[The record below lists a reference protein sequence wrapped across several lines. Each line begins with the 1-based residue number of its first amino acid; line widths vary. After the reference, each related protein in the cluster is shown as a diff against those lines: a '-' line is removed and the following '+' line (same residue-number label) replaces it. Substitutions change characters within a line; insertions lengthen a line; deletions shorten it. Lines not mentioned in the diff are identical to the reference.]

1 MSLEKIVDKILD
13 DARAEVDLAG
23 AESLRKAEDIREEAK
38 RQAEEL
44 AGALLREAEREARLE
59 AGRIVTQARLEGK
72 IELLTAKK
80 RLITEVL
87 ERAMAAAPVRDRS
100 LTRMV
105 ILKDREREEPF
116 DRAMLLDEVR
126 PGLESLIADILK
138 I

>member
-13 DARAEVDLAG
+13 DARAEADLTR
-23 AESLRKAEDIREEAK
+23 AESLRKAEGIREESK

-44 AGALLREAEREARLE
+44 AGALLHEAEREARLE
-59 AGRIVTQARLEGK
+59 AGRIVTQARLEGR

>member
-13 DARAEVDLAG
+13 DARTEADLAR

-59 AGRIVTQARLEGK
+59 AGRIVTQARLEGR
-72 IELLTAKK
+72 IDLLTAKK
-80 RLITEVL
+80 HLINEVL
-87 ERAMAAAPVRDRS
+87 EKALAGAPVRDRS

-105 ILKDREREEPF
+105 ILKDREMEEPF

>member
-1 MSLEKIVDKILD
+1 MSLKKIVDKILD
-13 DARAEVDLAG
+13 DARAEADLTR

-59 AGRIVTQARLEGK
+59 AGRIVTQARLEGR

-80 RLITEVL
+80 ALITEVL
-87 ERAMAAAPVRDRS
+87 EKALAAAPVRGRS

>member
-13 DARAEVDLAG
+13 DARAEAERTR
-23 AESLRKAEDIREEAK
+23 AESLRKAADIREEAK
-38 RQAEEL
+38 RQAGEL

-59 AGRIVTQARLEGK
+59 AGRIVTQARLEGR

>member
-13 DARAEVDLAG
+13 DARAEADLTR

-59 AGRIVTQARLEGK
+59 AGRIVTQARLEGR

-80 RLITEVL
+80 CLITEVL
-87 ERAMAAAPVRDRS
+87 ERALAASPVRGRS
-100 LTRMV
+100 LTRRV
-105 ILKDREREEPF
+105 ILKDGEREEPF

>member
-13 DARAEVDLAG
+13 DARTEADLAR

-59 AGRIVTQARLEGK
+59 AGRIVTQARLEGR
-72 IELLTAKK
+72 IDLLTAKK
-80 RLITEVL
+80 HLINEVL
-87 ERAMAAAPVRDRS
+87 EKALAGAPVRDRS

-105 ILKDREREEPF
+105 ILKDGEREEPF

>member
-13 DARAEVDLAG
+13 DARAEVDLARV
-23 AESLRKAEDIREEAK
+23 ESLRKAEDIREEAK

-59 AGRIVTQARLEGK
+59 AGRIVTQARLEGRT
-72 IELLTAKK
+72 ELLTAKK
-80 RLITEVL
+80 RLINEVL
-87 ERAMAAAPVRDRS
+87 EKALAGAPVRDRS

-105 ILKDREREEPF
+105 ILKDGEREEPF

>member
-13 DARAEVDLAG
+13 DARAEADLTR

-59 AGRIVTQARLEGK
+59 AGRIVTQSRLEGR

-105 ILKDREREEPF
+105 ILKDGEREEPF

>member
-13 DARAEVDLAG
+13 DARAEVDLAR

-44 AGALLREAEREARLE
+44 AGTLLREAEREARLE
-59 AGRIVTQARLEGK
+59 AGRIVTQARLEGR

-80 RLITEVL
+80 RLINEVL
-87 ERAMAAAPVRDRS
+87 EKALAGAPVRDRS

-105 ILKDREREEPF
+105 ILKDGEREEPF

>member
-13 DARAEVDLAG
+13 DARAEVDLAR

-59 AGRIVTQARLEGK
+59 AGRIVTQARLEGR
-72 IELLTAKK
+72 IDLLTAKK
-80 RLITEVL
+80 HLINEVL
-87 ERAMAAAPVRDRS
+87 EKALAGAPVRDRS

-105 ILKDREREEPF
+105 ILKDGEREEPF

>member
-13 DARAEVDLAG
+13 DARAEADLAR
-23 AESLRKAEDIREEAK
+23 AESLRKAGDIREEAK

-59 AGRIVTQARLEGK
+59 AGRIVTQSRLEGR

-80 RLITEVL
+80 GLITEVL
-87 ERAMAAAPVRDRS
+87 EKALAGAPVRDRS

-105 ILKDREREEPF
+105 ILKDGEREEPF

-126 PGLESLIADILK
+126 PGLESLITDILK

>member
-59 AGRIVTQARLEGK
+59 AGRIVTQSRLEGR

-105 ILKDREREEPF
+105 ILKDGEREEPF

>member
-13 DARAEVDLAG
+13 DARAEADLARV
-23 AESLRKAEDIREEAK
+23 ESLRKAEDIREEAK

-59 AGRIVTQARLEGK
+59 AGRIVTQARLEGR

-80 RLITEVL
+80 RLINEVL
-87 ERAMAAAPVRDRS
+87 EKALAGAPVRDRS

-105 ILKDREREEPF
+105 ILKDGEREEPF

>member
-13 DARAEVDLAG
+13 DARTEADLAR

-44 AGALLREAEREARLE
+44 AGALLREAECEARLE
-59 AGRIVTQARLEGK
+59 AGRIVTQARLEGR
-72 IELLTAKK
+72 IELLVAKK
-80 RLITEVL
+80 SLITEVL
-87 ERAMAAAPVRDRS
+87 EKALAGAPVRDRS

-105 ILKDREREEPF
+105 ILKDREMEEPF

>member
-13 DARAEVDLAG
+13 DARAEADLARV
-23 AESLRKAEDIREEAK
+23 ESLRKAEYIREEAK

-59 AGRIVTQARLEGK
+59 AGRIVTQARLEGR

-80 RLITEVL
+80 RLINEVL
-87 ERAMAAAPVRDRS
+87 EKALAGAPVRDRS

-105 ILKDREREEPF
+105 ILKDGEREEPF